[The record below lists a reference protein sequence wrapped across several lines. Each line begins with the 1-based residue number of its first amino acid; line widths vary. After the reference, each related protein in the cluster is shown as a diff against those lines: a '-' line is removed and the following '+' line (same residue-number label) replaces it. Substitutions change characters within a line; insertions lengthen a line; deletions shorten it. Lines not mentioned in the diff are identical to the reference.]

1 MSPHRLMIATLV
13 IAALAAST
21 QLPQVFATDAAALPH
36 AQVDPQANAEIG
48 AAAARAGELLRVSAR
63 SSTPKSAEAAQP
75 AAWSEHQVVT
85 PDGLLAYTSLGQGP
99 VLLVIPGGPGGSSYS
114 LRSRFLP
121 LAKDFNIILV
131 DNIGRGRSTRLAD
144 PTRYTVERDAQDIEH
159 LRRFL
164 GVKTLAL
171 YGHSYG
177 GLVAQAYAAQYP
189 QAVDHLILGNTLHGE
204 QSWQAQI
211 DGFKDWLR
219 RHHPERWQRVLALRE
234 QGQLSGS
241 AEGQDLFGAA
251 LDALYWSDRAAQRPK
266 AAVSGDPRDAMNKTV
281 YLAMLGPDPEW
292 RVGGTLRGFELLPR
306 LKSVTAPTLLLT
318 GRFDPVAPPSVMV
331 EMQQALVASAGTSTL
346 VFEHS
351 GHRPFAE
358 EPVAWAKA
366 VGEFMQR
373 RAN

>member
-21 QLPQVFATDAAALPH
+21 QLQRVFATDAAALPH

-48 AAAARAGELLRVSAR
+48 AAAARAGELLRVSAL
-63 SSTPKSAEAAQP
+63 SSTPKSAELAQL
-75 AAWSEHQVVT
+75 AAWSEHQVAT
-85 PDGLLAYTSLGQGP
+85 PDGLLAYTSIGQGP
-99 VLLVIPGGPGGSSYS
+99 VLLVIPGGPGGSSYG

-121 LAKDFNIILV
+121 LAKDFNIVLV
-131 DNIGRGRSTRLAD
+131 DNIGRGRSARLAD
-144 PTRYTVERDAQDIEH
+144 PARYTVERDAQDIEH

-204 QSWQAQI
+204 RSWQAQI
-211 DGFKDWLR
+211 DGFKAWLQ
-219 RHHPERWQRVLALRE
+219 RHDPERWQRLLVLHE
-234 QGQLSGS
+234 QGQLTGS
-241 AEGQDLFGAA
+241 AQAQDLIGAVFEP
-251 LDALYWSDRAAQRPK
+251 LYWANRAAERPK
-266 AAVSGDPRDAMNKTV
+266 AVASGDPRDAMNKTV

-292 RVGGTLRGFELLPR
+292 RVGGTLQGVELLPR
-306 LKSVTAPTLLLT
+306 LKAVTAPTLLLT
-318 GRFDPVAPPSVMV
+318 GRFDAVAPPSVMM
-331 EMQQALVASAGTSTL
+331 EMKQALVASAGASAV

-358 EPVAWAKA
+358 EPSAWAKA
-366 VGEFMQR
+366 VSEFMQS

>member
-1 MSPHRLMIATLV
+1 MNPHRLMIATLV

-21 QLPQVFATDAAALPH
+21 QFQRVFATDAAALPH
-36 AQVDPQANAEIG
+36 AQVDPQVSAEIG
-48 AAAARAGELLRVSAR
+48 AAAARAGELLRVNAL
-63 SSTPKSAEAAQP
+63 SSTPKSAEPGQP
-75 AAWSEHQVVT
+75 AAWSEHQVAT
-85 PDGLLAYTSLGQGP
+85 PDGLLAYTSIGQGP
-99 VLLVIPGGPGGSSYS
+99 VLLVIPGGPGGSGYG

-131 DNIGRGRSTRLAD
+131 DNIGRGRSARLAD
-144 PTRYTVERDAQDIEH
+144 PARYTVDRDAQDIEH

-211 DGFKDWLR
+211 DGFKAWLQ
-219 RHHPERWQRVLALRE
+219 RHDPERWQRLLALHE
-234 QGQLSGS
+234 QGRLTGS
-241 AEGQDLFGAA
+241 APAQDLIGAA
-251 LDALYWSDRAAQRPK
+251 FEPLYWADRAAERPK
-266 AAVSGDPRDAMNKTV
+266 AAASGDPRDAMNKVV

-292 RVGGTLRGFELLPR
+292 RVGGTLQGTELLPR

-318 GRFDPVAPPSVMV
+318 GRFDPVAPPSVMN
-331 EMQQALVASAGTSTL
+331 EMQRALPRGTPSTAL

-351 GHRPFAE
+351 GHRPFVEEAE
-358 EPVAWAKA
+358 LWAQAVA
-366 VGEFMQR
+366 EFLTR
-373 RAN
+373 GVN